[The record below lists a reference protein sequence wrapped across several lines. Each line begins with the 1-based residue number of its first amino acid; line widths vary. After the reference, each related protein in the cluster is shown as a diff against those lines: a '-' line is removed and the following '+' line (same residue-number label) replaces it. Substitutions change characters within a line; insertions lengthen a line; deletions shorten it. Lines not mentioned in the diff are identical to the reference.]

1 MNAIKLIISKKKN
14 NKFKPMNPARFIL
27 LMFIIA
33 VTLSASS
40 CSPSIN
46 TTGSW
51 VNKERKTPQQPYKSV
66 FIVVLTD
73 NLETKTTLEND
84 IATAARAKGF
94 KTYTSMESFG
104 PISGKEG
111 LPVKEAFLKKVADLN
126 CETIFSV
133 ALVDKQSETRY
144 VPGSSYAYTPY
155 PRYGYYGM
163 FGGYYNYA
171 STSFYSPGYY
181 STDKTFFLESNLY
194 DAKTEELLAS
204 IQSKAENPPAIQK
217 SSKLYTE
224 SLIKELESLGLL
236 KK

>member
-1 MNAIKLIISKKKN
+1 MHG
-14 NKFKPMNPARFIL
+14 
-27 LMFIIA
+27 
-33 VTLSASS
+33 TLSLFLLYNLTNFTLNS
-40 CSPSIN
+40 CSPSIK
-46 TTGSW
+46 TTSSW

-66 FIVVLTD
+66 FIVVLKE
-73 NLETKTTLEND
+73 NLETKTTVEND
-84 IATAARAKGF
+84 IANAARAKGF

-194 DAKTEELLAS
+194 DAKTEELFVLTE
-204 IQSKAENPPAIQK
+204 SKAKNPLAIQK
-217 SSKLYTE
+217 SIKLSTE
-224 SLIKELESLGLL
+224 SLINELETLGLL
-236 KK
+236 KR